1 MPILWTFE
9 DEEKLKPFA
18 ELLTENDISFELLTK
33 GKKMASDEGLI
44 LSVEEREF
52 KRAKKLLL
60 AHRKRI
66 SNRHNK

>member
-9 DEEKLKPFA
+9 NQEKLKPFA
-18 ELLTENDISFELLTK
+18 ELLTENDIPYELFSK
-33 GKKMASDEGLI
+33 GKNIPSADGLI
-44 LSVEEREF
+44 LSVQEGDF